1 MGICRGDAMSLLDVV
16 TTECQMLDKT
26 TVDDGMGGYTRQWV
40 DGATF
45 DAAISIDDSVQ
56 AQTAMA
62 AGVKGVYTVTTKR
75 KINLQYHDVF
85 KRLSD
90 GKIFRC
96 TTDGDDKKTPPTA
109 SLDMRSVRAEEWVLP
124 DD

>member
-1 MGICRGDAMSLLDVV
+1 MNLLDVM
-16 TTECQMLDKT
+16 TTRCQMIDKT
-26 TVDDGMGGYTRQWV
+26 TVDDGMGGYTKQWV
-40 DGATF
+40 NGAAF
-45 DAAISIDDSVQ
+45 DAAISLDDSVQ

-75 KINLQYHDVF
+75 SVNLQFHDVF
-85 KRLSD
+85 RRVSD
-90 GKIFRC
+90 GKIFRV

-109 SLDMRSVRAEEWVLP
+109 GLDMRSVRAEEWVLP

>member
-1 MGICRGDAMSLLDVV
+1 MSLLDVM
-16 TTECQMLDKT
+16 TTRCQMLDKT
-26 TVDDGMGGYTRQWV
+26 TVDDGMGGYTKQWV
-40 DGATF
+40 NGATF
-45 DAAISIDDSVQ
+45 DAAISLDDSVQ

-75 KINLQYHDVF
+75 NVNLQFHDVF
-85 KRLSD
+85 RRLSD
-90 GKIFRC
+90 SKIFRV

-109 SLDMRSVRAEEWVLP
+109 GLDMRSVRAEEWVLP

>member
-1 MGICRGDAMSLLDVV
+1 MSLLDAM
-16 TTECQMLDKT
+16 TTRCQMLDKT
-26 TVDDGMGGYTRQWV
+26 TVDDGMGGYTKQWV
-40 DGATF
+40 NGAAF
-45 DAAISIDDSVQ
+45 DAAISLDDSVQ

-62 AGVKGVYTVTTKR
+62 AGVTGVYTVTTKR
-75 KINLQYHDVF
+75 AINLQFHDVF

-90 GKIFRC
+90 NKIFRV

-109 SLDMRSVRAEEWVLP
+109 GLDMRSVRAEEWVLP

>member
-1 MGICRGDAMSLLDVV
+1 MSLLDAV
-16 TTECQMLDKT
+16 TEKFQMIDKT
-26 TVDDGMGGYTRQWV
+26 TVDDGIGGFKPAWV

-45 DAAISIDDSVQ
+45 NAAIDLDDSVQ

-75 KINLQYHDVF
+75 NINLQFHDVF

-90 GKIFRC
+90 NKIFRV

-109 SLDMRSVRAEEWVLP
+109 GLDMRSVRCEEWVLP
-124 DD
+124 ND

>member
-1 MGICRGDAMSLLDVV
+1 MSLLDVM
-16 TTECQMLDKT
+16 TTKCQMLDKT
-26 TVDDGMGGYTRQWV
+26 TVDDGMGGYTKQWV
-40 DGATF
+40 NGATF
-45 DAAISIDDSVQ
+45 DAAISLDDSVQ

-75 KINLQYHDVF
+75 NVNLQFHDVF
-85 KRLSD
+85 RRLSD
-90 GKIFRC
+90 SKIFRV

-109 SLDMRSVRAEEWVLP
+109 GLDMRSVRAEEWVLP

>member
-1 MGICRGDAMSLLDVV
+1 MSLLDVM
-16 TTECQMLDKT
+16 TTRCQMLDKT
-26 TVDDGMGGYTRQWV
+26 TVDDGMGGYTKQWV
-40 DGATF
+40 NGATF

-75 KINLQYHDVF
+75 AINLQFHDVF
-85 KRLSD
+85 RRLSD

-96 TTDGDDKKTPPTA
+96 TTDGDDKKTPTTA
-109 SLDMRSVRAEEWVLP
+109 GLDMRSVRAEEWVLP

>member
-1 MGICRGDAMSLLDVV
+1 MSLLDVV
-16 TTECQMLDKT
+16 TERFQMIDKT
-26 TVDDGMGGYTRQWV
+26 TVDDGMGGYERRWV

-45 DAAISIDDSVQ
+45 DAAISLDDSVQ

-62 AGVKGVYTVTTKR
+62 AGVKGVYTVTTK
-75 KINLQYHDVF
+75 KSINLQFHDVF

-109 SLDMRSVRAEEWVLP
+109 GLNMRSVRAEEWVLP
-124 DD
+124 ND

>member
-1 MGICRGDAMSLLDVV
+1 MSLLDVV
-16 TTECQMLDKT
+16 TTRCQMIDKT
-26 TVDDGMGGYTRQWV
+26 TVDDGIGGYERRWV

-45 DAAISIDDSVQ
+45 DAAISLDDSIQ

-75 KINLQYHDVF
+75 AVNLQFHDVF

-90 GKIFRC
+90 NKIFRV

-109 SLDMRSVRAEEWVLP
+109 GLDMRSVRAEEWVLP